1 MFGPVIP
8 LQRFGN
14 GVLAGFNAIITVGGS
29 SVWSAF
35 PSHQR
40 AENAQASHSGTITDN
55 VVQMK
60 IHLIQ
65 RLLHVLNVCDGP
77 LDQIVAMAEETAELA
92 DGLRRS
98 KRRRQQPI
106 RVQLLQPST
115 SKAIR
120 FRASRDIFDVAS
132 IDESNFKAA
141 GFEDVKQ
148 RNPVHSGGCHH
159 NGSDTTGR

>member
-1 MFGPVIP
+1 M
-8 LQRFGN
+8 
-14 GVLAGFNAIITVGGS
+14 
-29 SVWSAF
+29 
-35 PSHQR
+35 
-40 AENAQASHSGTITDN
+40 
-55 VVQMK
+55 
-60 IHLIQ
+60 HLIQ
-65 RLLHVLNVCDGP
+65 RLLHVLNVFDGP

-115 SKAIR
+115 IKAIR

-141 GFEDVKQ
+141 GFEDLK
-148 RNPVHSGGCHH
+148 
-159 NGSDTTGR
+159 